1 MTPPFVLE
9 TQATS
14 HAHLRLRPSSI
25 RRVLS
30 QALLF
35 SLLPLATAVAQS
47 GPFVQVTRD
56 GIDIRPTRR
65 QTGEVLMTA
74 SRGTVL
80 EVIHIDGNRYAHRD
94 SNWYLVL
101 LPRDSWGD
109 RPSGWIRGDAVELT
123 SPPERASA
131 PAPQASLAE
140 AQTPEGGQ
148 VQQARQELRE
158 SAASGAARVETVR
171 AASPVVSDV
180 VLHFDFGK
188 SQLTD
193 EARARLASA
202 VAMLKG
208 NSQGLS
214 VALEGHADWT
224 GPEAYNERLGMARA
238 ETVRQYLAEQLQVP
252 AATLRVVSYGETN
265 PAAPNTTQE
274 GRARNRR
281 VLIKV
286 GA

>member
-1 MTPPFVLE
+1 MTVPSEPE
-9 TQATS
+9 TQPTPYAPVTPS
-14 HAHLRLRPSSI
+14 PLSLRRALI
-25 RRVLS
+25 
-30 QALLF
+30 QALLL
-35 SLLPLATAVAQS
+35 SVLPLATAFAQS

-56 GIDIRPTRR
+56 GTDIRPTRR
-65 QTGEVLMTA
+65 PTSDVLMTA

-109 RPSGWIRGDAVELT
+109 RPSGWIRGDAVVEHV
-123 SPPERASA
+123 PPPQPA
-131 PAPQASLAE
+131 PAPQASV
-140 AQTPEGGQ
+140 AQAPQ
-148 VQQARQELRE
+148 VPSVPQEQQARHEP
-158 SAASGAARVETVR
+158 SAMAAPEAARVETVR
-171 AASPVVSDV
+171 PAQPVVSDV

-202 VAMLKG
+202 VAMLKA
-208 NSQGLS
+208 NAQGMS

-224 GPEAYNERLGMARA
+224 GPEAYNERLGLARA
-238 ETVRQYLAEQLQVP
+238 ETVRQYLAEQLRIP
-252 AATLRVVSYGETN
+252 ADQLSVVSYGENSPT
-265 PAAPNTTQE
+265 APNTTQE

-281 VLIKV
+281 VLVKV

>member
-1 MTPPFVLE
+1 MTVPSELE
-9 TQATS
+9 TRPTPY
-14 HAHLRLRPSSI
+14 AHVPPTPSSF
-25 RRVLS
+25 RRALT
-30 QALLF
+30 QALLL
-35 SLLPLATAVAQS
+35 SLLPLATAFAQS

-56 GIDIRPTRR
+56 GTDIRPTRR
-65 QTGEVLMTA
+65 PTSGVIMTA

-94 SNWYLVL
+94 SNWYMVL

-109 RPSGWIRGDAVELT
+109 RPSGWIRGDAVVEHV
-123 SPPERASA
+123 PPPRPA
-131 PAPQASLAE
+131 PATQASVVQAP
-140 AQTPEGGQ
+140 QVPQVPQ
-148 VQQARQELRE
+148 VQQARHEPSE
-158 SAASGAARVETVR
+158 MVVPEAARVETVR
-171 AASPVVSDV
+171 AAQPVSDV

-193 EARARLASA
+193 EARDKLASA
-202 VAMLKG
+202 VATLKA
-208 NSQGLS
+208 NPQGLL
-214 VALEGHADWT
+214 VAVEGHADST

-238 ETVRQYLAEQLQVP
+238 ETVRQYLAAQLQIP
-252 AATLRVVSYGETN
+252 ADKISVVSYGESN
-265 PAAPNTTQE
+265 PSAPNTTQE

>member
-1 MTPPFVLE
+1 MTVPSEPE
-9 TQATS
+9 TQHTPY
-14 HAHLRLRPSSI
+14 AHVSPRPSS
-25 RRVLS
+25 LS
-30 QALLF
+30 RALTQAFLL
-35 SLLPLATAVAQS
+35 SLLPLATAFAQS

-56 GIDIRPTRR
+56 GTDIRPTRR
-65 QTGEVLMTA
+65 PTSDVLMTA

-94 SNWYLVL
+94 TNWYLVL

-109 RPSGWIRGDAVELT
+109 RPSGWIRGDAVVEHV
-123 SPPERASA
+123 PPPPSASS
-131 PAPQASLAE
+131 PQAGV
-140 AQTPEGGQ
+140 AQAPPVPQ
-148 VQQARQELRE
+148 VQQARHEPSE
-158 SAASGAARVETVR
+158 MAAPVAARPETVR
-171 AASPVVSDV
+171 AARPVVSDV

-202 VAMLKG
+202 VAMLKA
-208 NSQGLS
+208 NAQGMS

-224 GPEAYNERLGMARA
+224 GSEAYNEKLGMARA
-238 ETVRQYLAEQLQVP
+238 ETVRQYLAEHLQIP
-252 AATLRVVSYGETN
+252 ADQVSVVSYGESN
-265 PAAPNTTQE
+265 PTAPNTTQE